1 MSLLQGVKARDPEAW
16 RRLLYLY
23 GPLVCHWCGNARVPP
38 QDADDIAQEVFLTV
52 ATKITDFR
60 RERPGDSFRG
70 WLWTIA
76 RHKIGD
82 WIRKRRA
89 QTREFHGPDA
99 WTYLSAAADTD
110 ADDGDVA
117 ADTPE
122 VGGLYRRALD
132 LIRSEFEEP
141 SWQAFWRT
149 AAEGQDAAS
158 VATALQL
165 SRNAV
170 YVAKSRIL
178 RRLRE
183 VLGESE

>member
-23 GPLVCHWCGNARVPP
+23 GPLVAHWCRTARVPH

-52 ATKITDFR
+52 AAKIDGFR
-60 RERPGDSFRG
+60 RERPGDTFRG
-70 WLWTIA
+70 WLWTVT

-89 QTREFHGPDA
+89 QTHEFDGPDA

-110 ADDGDVA
+110 ADDSDVA
-117 ADTPE
+117 ADARE
-122 VGGLYRRALD
+122 VSDLYRRALD

-149 AAEGQDAAS
+149 AVEGQDAAS

-183 VLGESE
+183 VLGESQ